1 MDNKAHNP
9 SMQDEHTVSVSEQSA
24 LLHNLKRLAVLR
36 LITCSG
42 IAFSLWMLGQA
53 FGSELQLLA
62 PQLPNQQI
70 ISAWGI
76 LLLLTLLSL
85 LNLWRARSGRAQA
98 QGLYSQEMFV
108 YLLLDSLLIVS
119 LIYFTGG
126 ANNPFITYLLV
137 PIVISAST
145 LSWLSTWVLCVL
157 AMSAYGL
164 LLFVYQPLA
173 ALDVV
178 MAQLGLSMH
187 IVGMWLTFV
196 LSALFI
202 AYFVVNMA
210 WDLRFTARQ
219 AAYFR
224 EQSIQ
229 NEHVMLLAS
238 QAASTA
244 HEIGSPLTTLK
255 VLSHELSLEKNLST
269 EAQDDLLL
277 MKQQIELCQEKLQ
290 QLTNETQLEASQAQP
305 LTAFIRSALEQ
316 WLLMSPQ
323 GEYTWSKQPSSQKG
337 SPDVSY
343 PHVLMQAIINLLD
356 NANKHSGAPI
366 KLSLSWN
373 KTHWSLTIEDS
384 GPGLA
389 DDFQLPNSPM
399 DSQNGLGIGLLLSHS
414 SIQRLG
420 GQVTLE
426 NRTTDTSKN
435 QEPKIGSTPTS
446 GCLTKITV
454 PFS

>member
-1 MDNKAHNP
+1 MSNQAHNQSP
-9 SMQDEHTVSVSEQSA
+9 QGAQAVSSAEQTA

-62 PQLPNQQI
+62 PQLPSQQI
-70 ISAWGI
+70 VSAWAI

-98 QGLYSQEMFV
+98 QGLYSQEMFA
-108 YLLLDSLLIVS
+108 YLLLDSLLIAS

-164 LLFVYQPLA
+164 LLFIYQPLA

-255 VLSHELSLEKNLST
+255 ILSHELSLDKNLST
-269 EAQDDLLL
+269 DAQDDLVL

-305 LTAFIRSALEQ
+305 LTEFIRSALEQ

-323 GEYTWSKQPSSQKG
+323 GEYKWTDSLEKTAADKD

-356 NANKHSGAPI
+356 NAHKHSGAPI
-366 KLSLSWN
+366 ELSLSWN
-373 KTHWSLTIEDS
+373 KTHWSLNIEDS

-426 NRTTDTSKN
+426 NRVTDALQKSE
-435 QEPKIGSTPTS
+435 QTS
-446 GCLTKITV
+446 GCLTNITV